1 MSSALAIAGVTQL
14 LRDLL
19 NEGLIDAD
27 VSGTLGG
34 NVNVRTRAPDITEK
48 GKAETDSILNLF
60 LHRVSPNTGLVNEV
74 LPTRDANGARIANTP
89 LALDLHYLMSAHGGA
104 ELHSEILLG
113 HAMQILHEH
122 PVIGRAEIR
131 AGLNSLPAIG
141 GDLPPALQSL
151 GQTRLADQ
159 MEQIRI
165 TPVDMGLEE
174 QSRLWTA
181 CQASLRSSTAYLVTV
196 VLIERRD
203 PAVRPLPVLTLGP
216 NNQGVRVEP
225 SLIPPFPAITGIT
238 LPAGQPSAR
247 LNDPITILGHHLDG
261 NPVTARFTNAQL
273 TAPVVVAIPLGN
285 VTANAV
291 RVTIS
296 NLPLVWGAGPF
307 TVELEVLRAG
317 ELVPRRTN
325 SFGISIAPVMALPP
339 AAIARAGDGS
349 VTIDLQLQPRVRPGQ
364 VATLSVGGR
373 EAIANDIPSPA
384 DQLQFRFDTLPPG
397 NQAARLRIDGVD
409 SWLIDRT
416 KTPPVFDPTQFIV
429 VPP

>member
-74 LPTRDANGARIANTP
+74 LPPGCQWRPHRQHAFGAGSALPHERAWRGRVAFGDPARARHANSARAP
-89 LALDLHYLMSAHGGA
+89 GY
-104 ELHSEILLG
+104 
-113 HAMQILHEH
+113 
-122 PVIGRAEIR
+122 RASR
-131 AGLNSLPAIG
+131 NPRGTDSLPAIG

-247 LNDPITILGHHLDG
+247 TRPSDHDSRPSSGRQSGD
-261 NPVTARFTNAQL
+261 R
-273 TAPVVVAIPLGN
+273 AIYQRA
-285 VTANAV
+285 TY
-291 RVTIS
+291 
-296 NLPLVWGAGPF
+296 
-307 TVELEVLRAG
+307 RAG
-317 ELVPRRTN
+317 RRRN
-325 SFGISIAPVMALPP
+325 
-339 AAIARAGDGS
+339 
-349 VTIDLQLQPRVRPGQ
+349 
-364 VATLSVGGR
+364 
-373 EAIANDIPSPA
+373 
-384 DQLQFRFDTLPPG
+384 FRSET
-397 NQAARLRIDGVD
+397 
-409 SWLIDRT
+409 
-416 KTPPVFDPTQFIV
+416 
-429 VPP
+429 